1 MQKLISLAEFGWFW
15 LEQTGEYFHLVMKH
29 GPGCALFLRRGLEP
43 NIFPPGPPSQ
53 SKTHRINVNVVY
65 SNFNQPAAKA

>member
-1 MQKLISLAEFGWFW
+1 MQKLISLAEFGRNKQ
-15 LEQTGEYFHLVMKH
+15 ENISHLVMKH